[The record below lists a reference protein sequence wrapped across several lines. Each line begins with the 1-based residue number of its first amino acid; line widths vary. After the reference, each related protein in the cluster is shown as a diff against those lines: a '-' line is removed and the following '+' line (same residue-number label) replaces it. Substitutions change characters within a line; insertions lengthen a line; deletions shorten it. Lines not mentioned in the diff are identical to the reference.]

1 MRLISG
7 FLVLC
12 GVALGASSPVA
23 DAAMNGDLTAVKTA
37 LRQGQGVDAP
47 QGDGATALHWAAY
60 RDDLGLAD
68 VLLAAGA
75 NASARNREGS
85 TPLALAATN
94 GSTAMIARLLDSG
107 ANVDETGPHGE
118 TALMF
123 AARNGNIAAIKLL
136 LDRGA
141 SVDQKEA
148 LRGTTA
154 LLWAAEQGHAAAVK
168 LLLDRRANLAIAS
181 NPDTKGGTAYLAPP
195 IQSRLQ
201 SEQGA
206 GGLRG
211 SGGRGPGQGRGGNR
225 PRPQPAA
232 GDSATDVVAAAD
244 AEAANRAFG
253 RQQNTSG
260 GGLTALI
267 LAARE
272 GDFETVRTLIEAGAQ
287 VNQLS
292 NYGWSPLLTAT
303 QNRHY
308 RIGAY
313 LLEHGADPN
322 IANKGGWTPLY
333 LATDNR
339 NIEGGDYPVPVPD
352 MDHLDYIKALLAKGA
367 NVNARICGA
376 ASTAQ
381 QCRGDSTETRTIFTM
396 QWVYED
402 GATPFW
408 RAAQSGDV
416 ALMKLLLEHGADP
429 KIATAHNVTPL
440 AAASGIG
447 WVEGI
452 TFQWSEAENLE
463 AVKLCLDLG
472 IDPNAADDEGR
483 TALHGAAHKGSNDV
497 VKLLAERGA
506 KLDARDLGSRD
517 TVNGAML
524 GVTWE
529 PINYAQGLVRV
540 GVQSAIPHPETADL
554 LRKMMTDRGL
564 PIPADIT
571 SSICLTKGVNG
582 CQ

>member
-1 MRLISG
+1 MRFISG

-37 LRQGQGVDAP
+37 LKQGQAVNAP

-60 RDDLGLAD
+60 RDDVALAD

-85 TPLALAATN
+85 TPLALAAIN
-94 GSTAMIARLLDSG
+94 GSAVMIGKLLDGG
-107 ANVDETGPHGE
+107 ANVNESGPHGE

-123 AARNGNIAAIKLL
+123 AARNGNTAAIRILL
-136 LDRGA
+136 ERGA
-141 SVDQKEA
+141 NVDQKEA

-154 LLWAAEQGHAAAVK
+154 LLWAAEQGHAPAAK
-168 LLLDRRANLAIAS
+168 LLIDHGANLAIAS
-181 NPDTKGGTAYLAPP
+181 NPDSKGGTAYLAPP

-211 SGGRGPGQGRGGNR
+211 GGRGARARTQAAGTPA
-225 PRPQPAA
+225 PAA
-232 GDSATDVVAAAD
+232 DSSVDVVAAAD

-260 GGLTALI
+260 GGLTSLI

-272 GDFETVRTLIEAGAQ
+272 GDFETVRTLVEAGAQ

-322 IANKGGWTPLY
+322 LANKGGWTPLY

-352 MDHLDYIKALLAKGA
+352 MDHLEYIKALLAKGA

-376 ASTAQ
+376 TSTAK

-416 ALMKLLLEHGADP
+416 ALLKLLLEHGADP

-440 AAASGIG
+440 AAAAGIG

-483 TALHGAAHKGSNDV
+483 TALHGAAHKGSNEV
-497 VKLLAERGA
+497 VKLLVERGA

-540 GVQSAIPHPETADL
+540 GVQSAIPHPETAEL
-554 LRKMMTDRGL
+554 LRKLMTDRGL
-564 PIPADIT
+564 PIPAEIT